1 MKKSYSGLALHTK
14 KTVFRKAVALCVFLF
29 FCSISVS
36 AKVVALMDNS
46 FAEAT
51 PALIVVSDS
60 ATVYNIQAFA
70 NAEIIIKKDDFI
82 SQKAEIFVSEG
93 VVLYNREV
101 ISNAEIVVESQS
113 SEKLVSTNKET
124 NTIQKP
130 AVVIAKK
137 HTKESTFIS
146 LLKDSS
152 VFSHHTKEACVF
164 IHINEHTGFKAE
176 PSRSYSIA
184 IFSFTTQGEKITY
197 KSPHFTI
204 SYFSGKHSVRPPTF
218 FPEFLICIDSY
229 AIA

>member
-36 AKVVALMDNS
+36 AKVVALRENS
-46 FAEAT
+46 STEAT

-60 ATVYNIQAFA
+60 ATVYNIQAFT
-70 NAEIIIKKDDFI
+70 NAEIIVKKDDFI

-113 SEKLVSTNKET
+113 SEKLVSTNRET

-130 AVVIAKK
+130 AVTIAKK
-137 HTKESTFIS
+137 HTKQNHTFIS
-146 LLKDSS
+146 SYKDSS

-164 IHINEHTGFKAE
+164 IHINEHTAFKAE
-176 PSRSYSIA
+176 PSCSYSIA
-184 IFSFTTQGEKITY
+184 IFSFTRQGEKITY

-218 FPEFLICIDSY
+218 FS
-229 AIA
+229 

>member
-1 MKKSYSGLALHTK
+1 MKKSYSGLGLHTK

-36 AKVVALMDNS
+36 AKVVALMENS
-46 FAEAT
+46 STEAT

-60 ATVYNIQAFA
+60 ATVYNIQAFT
-70 NAEIIIKKDDFI
+70 NAEIIVKKDDFI

-113 SEKLVSTNKET
+113 SEKLVFTDKKT

-130 AVVIAKK
+130 AVVIAEK
-137 HTKESTFIS
+137 HTKQNYTFIS
-146 LLKDSS
+146 PLKDSS
-152 VFSHHTKEACVF
+152 VFSHHTKETCVF
-164 IHINEHTGFKAE
+164 VRINEHTAFKAE
-176 PSRSYSIA
+176 PSCSYSIA

-197 KSPHFTI
+197 KNPHFTI
-204 SYFSGKHSVRPPTF
+204 SYFSGKHSVRPPIF
-218 FPEFLICIDSY
+218 FS
-229 AIA
+229 